1 MRGTVVLLWNSCK
14 GNCQRWC
21 HEDLP
26 DKEWAAGLTALP
38 SAITTRGHC
47 LIVTGEINHYTFKT
61 AKLQRS
67 SFCWLNLISDAIYL
81 FCAPTIYSGAICSGS
96 TLSAESM
103 PRERQ
108 LCCSSPGEC
117 LVLLLGVWE
126 GRATQQTVSC
136 WAHSSVSSQILLIVV
151 THAWFPK
158 PLFWGLP
165 PRPAWEGGLLLR
177 PCLKGSSMASSP
189 GSGWEGMWRPCT
201 CGIPREDQA
210 VDGRGGMMASRF
222 ISPWCWCLAEA
233 QHHHVCDAWPCV
245 CPACGG
251 TGGTAS
257 LPLGRKKVWFFFFF
271 PSVFTSDNSNSFQ
284 ARLSG
289 KQRVFFCIWSQMGI
303 QRHFRENWQDLL
315 LLSLTPV
322 IINWSHG
329 SSRTAPRL

>member
-1 MRGTVVLLWNSCK
+1 ML
-14 GNCQRWC
+14 
-21 HEDLP
+21 
-26 DKEWAAGLTALP
+26 
-38 SAITTRGHC
+38 
-47 LIVTGEINHYTFKT
+47 F
-61 AKLQRS
+61 
-67 SFCWLNLISDAIYL
+67 IYL
-81 FCAPTIYSGAICSGS
+81 SCAPTIYSGAICSGS

-257 LPLGRKKVWFFFFF
+257 LPLGRKKVWFFFFLLSSPQTTLTASKLGCLANSGF
-271 PSVFTSDNSNSFQ
+271 FSVFGAKWEYRDI
-284 ARLSG
+284 SG
-289 KQRVFFCIWSQMGI
+289 KTDRICCSFHWLQ
-303 QRHFRENWQDLL
+303 
-315 LLSLTPV
+315 
-322 IINWSHG
+322 
-329 SSRTAPRL
+329 

>member
-1 MRGTVVLLWNSCK
+1 
-14 GNCQRWC
+14 
-21 HEDLP
+21 
-26 DKEWAAGLTALP
+26 
-38 SAITTRGHC
+38 
-47 LIVTGEINHYTFKT
+47 
-61 AKLQRS
+61 
-67 SFCWLNLISDAIYL
+67 
-81 FCAPTIYSGAICSGS
+81 
-96 TLSAESM
+96 M

-108 LCCSSPGEC
+108 LCCSSPGENKC
-117 LVLLLGVWE
+117 LVLLLSVWE
-126 GRATQQTVSC
+126 GRATQQTTVSC
-136 WAHSSVSSQILLIVV
+136 WAHSSVSSQILLIVM
-151 THAWFPK
+151 THAGFPK

-177 PCLKGSSMASSP
+177 PCLKGSSMASPP

-201 CGIPREDQA
+201 CGTPREGQA

-233 QHHHVCDAWPCV
+233 QHHHVCDAWPFVCV
-245 CPACGG
+245 QLVEA
-251 TGGTAS
+251 
-257 LPLGRKKVWFFFFF
+257 LGAQLHFLWEGRRCNFF

-329 SSRTAPRL
+329 SSRTASRL